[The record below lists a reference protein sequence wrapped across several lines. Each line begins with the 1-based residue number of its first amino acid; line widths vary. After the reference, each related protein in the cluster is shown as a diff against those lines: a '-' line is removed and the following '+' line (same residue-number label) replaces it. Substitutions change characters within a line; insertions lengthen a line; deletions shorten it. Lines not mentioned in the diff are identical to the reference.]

1 MKSVYG
7 NRFNINKVN
16 VLHNNIGASYRYSYY
31 KQIADVLHES
41 PKKIDNTAQRIRRK
55 IKDVVDV
62 LQMDSK

>member
-1 MKSVYG
+1 MIFLLLYIFFLYKKEYD
-7 NRFNINKVN
+7 
-16 VLHNNIGASYRYSYY
+16 Y